1 MRVVVVTGMSG
12 GGKLTAIRILED
24 EGYYCVD
31 NLPARLIDTF
41 MELINAPG
49 SGVDH
54 VVLGLDVR
62 GDKSFSSV
70 EETLEQLRRKGYKY
84 EILFM
89 DASDEVLLKRYKET
103 RRSHPL
109 APEGGRIQDGID
121 KERQILKNIR
131 READY
136 IMDTSHLLVR
146 ELKEELVRI
155 FVDNAE
161 YSSLMVSVN
170 SFGFKRGIPADA
182 DLVFDVRFLPNPY
195 YVEELKELT
204 GDDEAVRD
212 FVMAAPQ
219 AKEFLDKLTDMITFL
234 LPYYVKEGKNQL
246 VIGIGCTGGRHRSV
260 VMANA
265 LYNALKDREGYGLT
279 LRHRDIR
286 LH

>member
-41 MELINAPG
+41 MELISAPG
-49 SGVDH
+49 SGVDK

-62 GDKSFSSV
+62 VDRDFSSV
-70 EETLEQLRRKGYKY
+70 EETLDQLRRKGYKY

-131 READY
+131 AEADY
-136 IMDTSHLLVR
+136 IMDTSRLLVR

-204 GDDEAVRD
+204 GDDAAVRD

-219 AKEFLDKLTDMITFL
+219 AKEFLDKLTDMITYL

-260 VMANA
+260 VVANA
-265 LYNALKDREGYGLT
+265 LYAALKERQEYGVT

-286 LH
+286 LT